1 MTALELTMD
10 NVTRKY
16 GSLVALDGFCA
27 TLGPGVYGLLG
38 PNGAGK
44 STLMNMIAGV
54 LRPTEGSILLDGQDI
69 FRLSEGY
76 FRQFGFLPQVS
87 GYYKNFTAQD
97 FLRYIAVLKGFRE
110 KAAMDR
116 RVGELL
122 EMVNL
127 QDCAGRKI
135 GGFSGGMK
143 QRLGIAQALLNDPAI
158 LVLDE
163 PTAGLDPKERIR
175 LRNLIS
181 SFSKNKIVILATH
194 IVSDV
199 ESIADEIIFLR
210 KGRKISQASL
220 EESLQAAKGRVWSI
234 TGSDALQNRI
244 LSEYKVVNI
253 HKAEG
258 GAKIRFLAEHPPEG
272 AAPEEATL
280 EDVYLHY
287 FDEVV
292 QDA

>member
-1 MTALELTMD
+1 MELTMD
-10 NVTRKY
+10 HVTKRY
-16 GSLVALDGFCA
+16 GPILALDRFSA
-27 TLGPGVYGLLG
+27 ALGPGIYGLLG

-54 LRPTEGSILLDGQDI
+54 LRPTSGSILLNGQDI
-69 FRLSEGY
+69 FRLEERY
-76 FRQFGFLPQVS
+76 FRIFGFLPQVS

-97 FLRYIAVLKGFRE
+97 FLRYIAVLKGFRNRTE
-110 KAAMDR
+110 TDR
-116 RVGELL
+116 RIAELL

-143 QRLGIAQALLNDPAI
+143 QRLGIAQALLNDPSI

-181 SFSKNKIVILATH
+181 SFARDKIVILATH

-210 KGRKISQASL
+210 KGKIISRATL
-220 EESLQAAKGRVWSI
+220 EESLRVAENKVWSI
-234 TGSDALQNRI
+234 SGNDALANRI
-244 LSEYKVVNI
+244 LSEYKVVNL
-253 HKAEG
+253 HKADG
-258 GAKIRFLAEHPPEG
+258 GTKIRFLAEKPPEG
-272 AAPEEATL
+272 ASPEEAVL

-287 FDEVV
+287 FGEVV